1 MVLGNCR
8 HQPVLHALWSLSLP
22 VLPTYCLNA
31 QHDAPV
37 FQKKALPYRTLA
49 RQVPKRHAKPQSN
62 LKALPA
68 DNPPN
73 LPTTS
78 SSLLLLARM
87 PAPQHGAVHASSCT
101 PRTTAFRPSAL
112 PTLPSTGAFV
122 PPPLRPSPRLHNGH
136 ARTSRT
142 GTRAI
147 PLSATTSPPGERAA
161 GWSGLPPPSPPQYS
175 ISTARHTHTH
185 THTRSL
191 HTPVPPHTHAA
202 CAPHGAHTHT
212 HTTAA
217 PPPTTTTRHASRLG
231 PVQASRAFMPG
242 FMPSY
247 IPAIFLG

>member
-1 MVLGNCR
+1 MPAKCR
-8 HQPVLHALWSLSLP
+8 RG
-22 VLPTYCLNA
+22 TRR
-31 QHDAPV
+31 D
-37 FQKKALPYRTLA
+37 T
-49 RQVPKRHAKPQSN
+49 KPQAN

-185 THTRSL
+185 THT
-191 HTPVPPHTHAA
+191 HTRALTYMHAHKHAREHT
-202 CAPHGAHTHT
+202 THT
-212 HTTAA
+212 YKLSHKSVIQAIGNRAA
-217 PPPTTTTRHASRLG
+217 
-231 PVQASRAFMPG
+231 
-242 FMPSY
+242 
-247 IPAIFLG
+247 